1 MVDAQDSSD
10 EDDSD
15 NSDEVDGE
23 ALKVRDCSSWH
34 VLLPKDASPVG

>member
-34 VLLPKDASPVG
+34 VILTCSRQT